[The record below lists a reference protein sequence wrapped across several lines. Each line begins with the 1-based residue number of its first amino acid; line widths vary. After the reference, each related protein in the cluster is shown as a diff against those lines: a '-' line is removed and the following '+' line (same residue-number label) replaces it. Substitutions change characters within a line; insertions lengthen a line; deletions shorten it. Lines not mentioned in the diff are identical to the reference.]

1 MHFVLYTYK
10 ERAYTLQMM
19 KKQLAEIGGW
29 LGMVLIHEATIPTSV
44 SVIMGWSSDLP
55 PLDMVLL
62 IWSGLF
68 LFFIRA
74 LARFDWLYLVSNAV
88 GFMLQSMLLAII
100 LYQ

>member
-1 MHFVLYTYK
+1 
-10 ERAYTLQMM
+10 MM

-29 LGMVLIHEATIPTSV
+29 LGMVLIHGATIPTSV

-62 IWSGLF
+62 IWAGLF

-88 GFMLQSMLLAII
+88 GFMLQSVLLAII
-100 LYQ
+100 ILK

>member
-1 MHFVLYTYK
+1 
-10 ERAYTLQMM
+10 
-19 KKQLAEIGGW
+19 
-29 LGMVLIHEATIPTSV
+29 MVLIHEATIPTSV

>member
-1 MHFVLYTYK
+1 
-10 ERAYTLQMM
+10 
-19 KKQLAEIGGW
+19 
-29 LGMVLIHEATIPTSV
+29 MVLIHGATIPTSV

-62 IWSGLF
+62 IWAGLF

-88 GFMLQSMLLAII
+88 GFMLPSVLLAII
-100 LYQ
+100 ILK

>member
-1 MHFVLYTYK
+1 MIK
-10 ERAYTLQMM
+10 R
-19 KKQLAEIGGW
+19 LAEIGGW
-29 LGMVLIHEATIPTSV
+29 IGMVLIHGATIPTSI

-55 PLDMVLL
+55 PLDMVLR

-74 LARFDWLYLVSNAV
+74 LARIDWLYLVSNAV
-88 GFMLQSMLLAII
+88 GFFLQSVLLAII

>member
-1 MHFVLYTYK
+1 
-10 ERAYTLQMM
+10 
-19 KKQLAEIGGW
+19 
-29 LGMVLIHEATIPTSV
+29 MVLIHGATIPTSV

-55 PLDMVLL
+55 PLDLVLL

-74 LARFDWLYLVSNAV
+74 LARIDWLYLVSNAV
-88 GFMLQSMLLAII
+88 GFFLQSLLLAII

>member
-1 MHFVLYTYK
+1 MIK
-10 ERAYTLQMM
+10 R
-19 KKQLAEIGGW
+19 LAEIGGW
-29 LGMVLIHEATIPTSV
+29 LGMVLIHGATIPTSV

-74 LARFDWLYLVSNAV
+74 LARVDWLYLVSNAV
-88 GFMLQSMLLAII
+88 GFFLQSLLLAII

>member
-1 MHFVLYTYK
+1 
-10 ERAYTLQMM
+10 
-19 KKQLAEIGGW
+19 
-29 LGMVLIHEATIPTSV
+29 MVLIHGATIPTSV

-74 LARFDWLYLVSNAV
+74 LARIDWLYLVSNAV
-88 GFMLQSMLLAII
+88 GFFLQSLLLAII
-100 LYQ
+100 IYQ

>member
-1 MHFVLYTYK
+1 
-10 ERAYTLQMM
+10 MM
-19 KKQLAEIGGW
+19 KRLAEIGGW
-29 LGMVLIHEATIPTSV
+29 LGMVLIHGATIPTSV

-74 LARFDWLYLVSNAV
+74 LARIDWLYLVSNAV
-88 GFMLQSMLLAII
+88 GFFLQSLLLAII
-100 LYQ
+100 IYQ

>member
-1 MHFVLYTYK
+1 MIK
-10 ERAYTLQMM
+10 R
-19 KKQLAEIGGW
+19 LAEIGGW
-29 LGMVLIHEATIPTSV
+29 LGMVLIHGATIPTSI

-74 LARFDWLYLVSNAV
+74 LARVDWLYLVSNAV
-88 GFMLQSMLLAII
+88 GFFLQSLLLAII

>member
-1 MHFVLYTYK
+1 
-10 ERAYTLQMM
+10 
-19 KKQLAEIGGW
+19 
-29 LGMVLIHEATIPTSV
+29 MVLIHGATIPTSV
-44 SVIMGWSSDLP
+44 SVSMGWASDLP

-74 LARFDWLYLVSNAV
+74 LARIDWLYLVSNAV
-88 GFMLQSMLLAII
+88 GFFLQSVLLAII

>member
-1 MHFVLYTYK
+1 
-10 ERAYTLQMM
+10 MM

-29 LGMVLIHEATIPTSV
+29 LGMILIHGATIPTSV

-88 GFMLQSMLLAII
+88 GFMLQSTLLAII

>member
-1 MHFVLYTYK
+1 MIK
-10 ERAYTLQMM
+10 R
-19 KKQLAEIGGW
+19 LAEIGGW
-29 LGMVLIHEATIPTSV
+29 VGMVLIHGATIPTSV
-44 SVIMGWSSDLP
+44 AVIMGWSSDLP

-74 LARFDWLYLVSNAV
+74 LARIDWLYLVSNAV
-88 GFMLQSMLLAII
+88 GFFLQSVLLAII

>member
-1 MHFVLYTYK
+1 ML
-10 ERAYTLQMM
+10 
-19 KKQLAEIGGW
+19 KQLAEIGGW
-29 LGMVLIHEATIPTSV
+29 LGMVLIHGATIPTSV

-88 GFMLQSMLLAII
+88 GFFLQSMLLAII

>member
-1 MHFVLYTYK
+1 
-10 ERAYTLQMM
+10 
-19 KKQLAEIGGW
+19 
-29 LGMVLIHEATIPTSV
+29 MVLIHGATIPTSV

-74 LARFDWLYLVSNAV
+74 LARFVWLYLVSNAV

>member
-1 MHFVLYTYK
+1 
-10 ERAYTLQMM
+10 MM

-29 LGMVLIHEATIPTSV
+29 LGMVLIHGATIPTSV

-55 PLDMVLL
+55 PIDMVLL

>member
-1 MHFVLYTYK
+1 
-10 ERAYTLQMM
+10 
-19 KKQLAEIGGW
+19 
-29 LGMVLIHEATIPTSV
+29 MVLIHGATIRTSM

-74 LARFDWLYLVSNAV
+74 LARIDWLYLVSNAV
-88 GFMLQSMLLAII
+88 GVFLQSVLLAII

>member
-1 MHFVLYTYK
+1 
-10 ERAYTLQMM
+10 MM

-29 LGMVLIHEATIPTSV
+29 LGMVLIHGATIPTSV

-88 GFMLQSMLLAII
+88 GFMLQSVLLAII
-100 LYQ
+100 ILK

>member
-1 MHFVLYTYK
+1 MI
-10 ERAYTLQMM
+10 
-19 KKQLAEIGGW
+19 KKLAEIGGW
-29 LGMVLIHEATIPTSV
+29 LGMVLIHGATIPTSV

-74 LARFDWLYLVSNAV
+74 LARIDWLYLVSNAV
-88 GFMLQSMLLAII
+88 GFFLQSVLLAII

>member
-1 MHFVLYTYK
+1 
-10 ERAYTLQMM
+10 
-19 KKQLAEIGGW
+19 
-29 LGMVLIHEATIPTSV
+29 MVLIHGATIPTSV
-44 SVIMGWSSDLP
+44 SVIRGWSSDLP

-74 LARFDWLYLVSNAV
+74 LARIDLLYLVSNAV
-88 GFMLQSMLLAII
+88 GFFLQSVLLAII